1 MEELKDLQ
9 SMANVA
15 VTKFETYDG
24 KDFVLPQIFKDKVTT
39 INSNTIVYNK
49 FSAIIETSGSQNG
62 TLNIYL
68 PNQWFYIASYF
79 TEFYNELLK
88 YKKYALMVVDR
99 ERLKN
104 LNGNNLNSS
113 EEEILKALDIDDKSK
128 SYLQTFMT
136 DYSWWGGAKTIDRGD
151 FYVSPILSHARLV
164 NASQSFVADLC
175 AFLSDKDDL
184 VKAIIAG
191 EATEDYS
198 IQTSSNTISR
208 QVIYYGAPGTGKSHK
223 IKKEL
228 KEKNIQKENIFRTTF
243 HPDSDYST
251 FVGAYKPTRGKK
263 PLYGLNGSTTVR
275 MQEGGNPLNE
285 ETITYN
291 FIPQA
296 FLNAYI
302 RSYQT
307 TENVYLIIEE
317 INRGNCAQIFGD
329 LFQLLD
335 RDEEGKSEYTI
346 KADTDLKAYLEETL
360 GTDNE
365 GIKDG
370 EICLPSNLYIY
381 ATMNTSDQS
390 LFPIDSAFKRRWDW
404 EYEPIKYKNTDWVID
419 INGEK
424 FSWVSF
430 QRIVNSR
437 ILASTNSEDKMLG
450 DYFVNPHNKIIT
462 DTLFLNKILF
472 YLWNDVCKDGE
483 GEIFKTSEDKEV
495 SFSELYG
502 NEGTQTLIKMMEY
515 LGVEKVI
522 DNSTQQENHVTETNN
537 IFINEDDDMDNN
549 DDEGND
555 DRSSTR
561 DTTRYSINGGE
572 SFKKTYLGIET
583 FKEYTKLHPDISPQ
597 DIIEEWKRKINTWRN
612 KGLRIPPRLIENENG
627 FQEFLNNSNGDRNL
641 NEKRFVPCEYKGVKL
656 YLWKNWG
663 DGEHGNIEPF
673 MEAINNSEWGITIE
687 RN

>member
-1 MEELKDLQ
+1 MKNYTLKIGDK
-9 SMANVA
+9 SEN
-15 VTKFETYDG
+15 G
-24 KDFVLPQIFKDKVTT
+24 QIT
-39 INSNTIVYNK
+39 IIDEDRLCYIVKSNSKGAIGLRTISK
-49 FSAIIETSGSQNG
+49 S
-62 TLNIYL
+62 LL
-68 PNQWFYIASYF
+68 K
-79 TEFYNELLK
+79 EFYNLLIQQPDITANEARNELSGK
-88 YKKYALMVVDR
+88 SEIDKFEYGYASTLMQMAQMM
-99 ERLKN
+99 L
-104 LNGNNLNSS
+104 
-113 EEEILKALDIDDKSK
+113 
-128 SYLQTFMT
+128 
-136 DYSWWGGAKTIDRGD
+136 
-151 FYVSPILSHARLV
+151 
-164 NASQSFVADLC
+164 
-175 AFLSDKDDL
+175 
-184 VKAIIAG
+184 
-191 EATEDYS
+191 
-198 IQTSSNTISR
+198 TSSHTTDSSVINRNPHSSR

-223 IKKEL
+223 IKEIL
-228 KEKNIQKENIFRTTF
+228 SGQNVQKENIFRTTF

-307 TENVYLIIEE
+307 TDNVYLIIEE

-390 LFPIDSAFKRRWDW
+390 LFPIDSVFKRRWDW

-450 DYFVNPHNKIIT
+450 DFFVNPHDKIIT
-462 DTLFLNKILF
+462 DKLFLNKVLF

-502 NEGTQTLIKMMEY
+502 DEGTQTLIKMMEY

-522 DNSTQQENHVTETNN
+522 DNTQQENHVIETNN
-537 IFINEDDDMDNN
+537 ISINEDDDMDNN

-555 DRSSTR
+555 GRSSTR

>member
-24 KDFVLPQIFKDKVTT
+24 KDFVLPQIFKDRVTT
-39 INSNTIVYNK
+39 INNNTIVYNK
-49 FSAIIETSGSQNG
+49 FSAIIETSGSG

-79 TEFYNELLK
+79 TEFYNELSK

-104 LNGNNLNSS
+104 LNGNTLSSS
-113 EEEILKALDIDDKSK
+113 EEDTLKALDIDEKSK
-128 SYLQTFMT
+128 SYLQKFMT

-191 EATEDYS
+191 EATVDYS

-223 IKKEL
+223 IKEIL
-228 KEKNIQKENIFRTTF
+228 SGQNVQKENIFRTTF

-263 PLYGLNGSTTVR
+263 PLYGLNGGITVR
-275 MQEGGNPLNE
+275 MKEGNRMLEE

-307 TENVYLIIEE
+307 TDNVYLIIEE

-450 DYFVNPHNKIIT
+450 DFFVNPHDKTIT
-462 DTLFLNKILF
+462 DKLFLNKVLF

-515 LGVEKVI
+515 LGVEKVANVNNTDPRTLEEEEEATESTNGVTSNGY
-522 DNSTQQENHVTETNN
+522 DNSRYQINN
-537 IFINEDDDMDNN
+537 DNN
-549 DDEGND
+549 NGRGYSKRGVVLATIKYYCSQHPEMSANEVMANWLSLNLITPNIVETVEVHEEKV
-555 DRSSTR
+555 RKSS
-561 DTTRYSINGGE
+561 D
-572 SFKKTYLGIET
+572 
-583 FKEYTKLHPDISPQ
+583 
-597 DIIEEWKRKINTWRN
+597 
-612 KGLRIPPRLIENENG
+612 PRIENRTYPITL
-627 FQEFLNNSNGDRNL
+627 QNGDILYVSNQFNPERINDFM
-641 NEKRFVPCEYKGVKL
+641 EKVNAQ
-656 YLWKNWG
+656 NWG
-663 DGEHGNIEPF
+663 INIQK
-673 MEAINNSEWGITIE
+673 I
-687 RN
+687 

>member
-1 MEELKDLQ
+1 
-9 SMANVA
+9 MANVA
-15 VTKFETYDG
+15 VTKFETYNG
-24 KDFVLPQIFKDKVTT
+24 KDFVLPQIFKDRVTT
-39 INSNTIVYNK
+39 INNNTIVYNK
-49 FSAIIETSGSQNG
+49 FSAIIETSGSG

-79 TEFYNELLK
+79 TEFYNELSK

-104 LNGNNLNSS
+104 LNGSTLSSS
-113 EEEILKALDIDDKSK
+113 EENTLKALDIDEKSK
-128 SYLQTFMT
+128 SYLQKFMT

-223 IKKEL
+223 IKEILGECKGCPTD
-228 KEKNIQKENIFRTTF
+228 KKVPKENIFRTTF

-263 PLYGLNGSTTVR
+263 PLYGLNGSTTIR
-275 MQEGGNPLNE
+275 MKEGDKMLEE

-307 TENVYLIIEE
+307 TDNVYLIIEE

-360 GTDNE
+360 GTNNE

-419 INGEK
+419 INGKK

-450 DYFVNPHNKIIT
+450 DFFVNPHDKTIT
-462 DTLFLNKILF
+462 DKLFLNKVLF

-502 NEGTQTLIKMMEY
+502 DEGTQTLIKMMEY
-515 LGVEKVI
+515 LGVEKVANVNNTDPGI
-522 DNSTQQENHVTETNN
+522 LEDEEEATESTNGVTSRSYANSRYQMNN
-537 IFINEDDDMDNN
+537 DNN
-549 DDEGND
+549 NGRGYSKRGVVLATVKYYCSQHPEMNANEVMANWLSLNLITPNIVETVEVHEEKV
-555 DRSSTR
+555 RKSS
-561 DTTRYSINGGE
+561 D
-572 SFKKTYLGIET
+572 
-583 FKEYTKLHPDISPQ
+583 
-597 DIIEEWKRKINTWRN
+597 
-612 KGLRIPPRLIENENG
+612 PRIENRTYPITL
-627 FQEFLNNSNGDRNL
+627 QNGDILYVSNQFNPERINDFM
-641 NEKRFVPCEYKGVKL
+641 EKVNAQ
-656 YLWKNWG
+656 NWG
-663 DGEHGNIEPF
+663 INIQK
-673 MEAINNSEWGITIE
+673 I
-687 RN
+687 

>member
-15 VTKFETYDG
+15 VAKFETYDG
-24 KDFVLPQIFKDKVTT
+24 KDFVLPQIFKDRVTT
-39 INSNTIVYNK
+39 INNNNIVYNK
-49 FSAIIETSGSQNG
+49 FSAIIETSGSG

-79 TEFYNELLK
+79 TEFYNELSK

-104 LNGNNLNSS
+104 LNGNTLSSS
-113 EEEILKALDIDDKSK
+113 EEDTLKALDIDEKSK
-128 SYLQTFMT
+128 SYLQKFMT

-223 IKKEL
+223 IKEIL
-228 KEKNIQKENIFRTTF
+228 AGQNIQKENIFRTTF

-263 PLYGLNGSTTVR
+263 PLYGLNGGITVR
-275 MQEGGNPLNE
+275 MKEGDRMLEE

-307 TENVYLIIEE
+307 TDNVYLIIEE

-450 DYFVNPHNKIIT
+450 DFFVNPHDKTIT
-462 DTLFLNKILF
+462 DKLFLNKVLF

-515 LGVEKVI
+515 LGVEKVANVNNTDPRTLEEEEEATESTNGVTSNGY
-522 DNSTQQENHVTETNN
+522 DNSRYQINN
-537 IFINEDDDMDNN
+537 DNN
-549 DDEGND
+549 NGRGYSKRGVVLATIKYYCSQHPEMSANEVMANWLSLNLITPNIVETVEVHEEKV
-555 DRSSTR
+555 RKSS
-561 DTTRYSINGGE
+561 D
-572 SFKKTYLGIET
+572 
-583 FKEYTKLHPDISPQ
+583 
-597 DIIEEWKRKINTWRN
+597 
-612 KGLRIPPRLIENENG
+612 PRIENRTYPITL
-627 FQEFLNNSNGDRNL
+627 QNGDILYVSNQFNPYRINDFM
-641 NEKRFVPCEYKGVKL
+641 EKVNAQ
-656 YLWKNWG
+656 NWG
-663 DGEHGNIEPF
+663 INIQK
-673 MEAINNSEWGITIE
+673 I
-687 RN
+687 

>member
-1 MEELKDLQ
+1 MKNYTLKIGDK
-9 SMANVA
+9 SEN
-15 VTKFETYDG
+15 G
-24 KDFVLPQIFKDKVTT
+24 QIT
-39 INSNTIVYNK
+39 IIDEDRLCYLVKSNSKGAIGLRTISK
-49 FSAIIETSGSQNG
+49 S
-62 TLNIYL
+62 LL
-68 PNQWFYIASYF
+68 K
-79 TEFYNELLK
+79 EFYNLLIQQPDITANEARDELSGK
-88 YKKYALMVVDR
+88 SEIDKFEYGYASTLMQMAQMM
-99 ERLKN
+99 L
-104 LNGNNLNSS
+104 
-113 EEEILKALDIDDKSK
+113 
-128 SYLQTFMT
+128 
-136 DYSWWGGAKTIDRGD
+136 
-151 FYVSPILSHARLV
+151 
-164 NASQSFVADLC
+164 
-175 AFLSDKDDL
+175 
-184 VKAIIAG
+184 
-191 EATEDYS
+191 
-198 IQTSSNTISR
+198 TSSHSTDSSVINRNPHSSR

-223 IKKEL
+223 IKEIL
-228 KEKNIQKENIFRTTF
+228 AGQNIQKENIFRTTF

-275 MQEGGNPLNE
+275 MQEDGKPLNE

-307 TENVYLIIEE
+307 TDNVYLIIEE

-335 RDEEGKSEYTI
+335 RDAEGKSEYTI

-450 DYFVNPHNKIIT
+450 DFFVNPHNKIIT

-483 GEIFKTSEDKEV
+483 GEIFKTSEEKEV

-502 NEGTQTLIKMMEY
+502 DEGTQTLIKMMEY

-522 DNSTQQENHVTETNN
+522 DNTQQENHVIETNN
-537 IFINEDDDMDNN
+537 ISINEDDDIDNN

-555 DRSSTR
+555 GRSSTR

-673 MEAINNSEWGITIE
+673 MEAINSSEWGITIE

>member
-1 MEELKDLQ
+1 MKNYTLKIGDK
-9 SMANVA
+9 SEN
-15 VTKFETYDG
+15 G
-24 KDFVLPQIFKDKVTT
+24 QIT
-39 INSNTIVYNK
+39 IIDEDRLCYLVKSNSKGAIGLRTISK
-49 FSAIIETSGSQNG
+49 S
-62 TLNIYL
+62 LL
-68 PNQWFYIASYF
+68 K
-79 TEFYNELLK
+79 EFYNLLILQPDITANEARNELSGK
-88 YKKYALMVVDR
+88 SEIDKFEYGYASTLMQMAQMM
-99 ERLKN
+99 L
-104 LNGNNLNSS
+104 
-113 EEEILKALDIDDKSK
+113 
-128 SYLQTFMT
+128 
-136 DYSWWGGAKTIDRGD
+136 
-151 FYVSPILSHARLV
+151 
-164 NASQSFVADLC
+164 
-175 AFLSDKDDL
+175 
-184 VKAIIAG
+184 
-191 EATEDYS
+191 
-198 IQTSSNTISR
+198 TSSHSTDSSVINRNPHSSR

-223 IKKEL
+223 IKEIL
-228 KEKNIQKENIFRTTF
+228 AGQNIQKENIFRTTF

-275 MQEGGNPLNE
+275 MQEDGKPLNE

-307 TENVYLIIEE
+307 TDNVYLIIEE

-335 RDEEGKSEYTI
+335 RDAEGKSEYTI

-450 DYFVNPHNKIIT
+450 DFFVNPHNKIIT

-483 GEIFKTSEDKEV
+483 GEIFKTSEEKEV

-502 NEGTQTLIKMMEY
+502 DEGTQTLIKMMEY

-522 DNSTQQENHVTETNN
+522 DNTQQENHVIETNN
-537 IFINEDDDMDNN
+537 ISINEDDDIDNN

-555 DRSSTR
+555 GRSSTR

-673 MEAINNSEWGITIE
+673 MEAINSSEWGITIE

>member
-1 MEELKDLQ
+1 MKNYTLKIGDK
-9 SMANVA
+9 SEN
-15 VTKFETYDG
+15 G
-24 KDFVLPQIFKDKVTT
+24 QIT
-39 INSNTIVYNK
+39 IIDEDRLCYLVKSNSKGAIGLRTISK
-49 FSAIIETSGSQNG
+49 S
-62 TLNIYL
+62 LL
-68 PNQWFYIASYF
+68 K
-79 TEFYNELLK
+79 EFYNLLILQPDITANEARNELSGK
-88 YKKYALMVVDR
+88 SEIDKFEYGYASTLMQMAQMM
-99 ERLKN
+99 L
-104 LNGNNLNSS
+104 
-113 EEEILKALDIDDKSK
+113 
-128 SYLQTFMT
+128 
-136 DYSWWGGAKTIDRGD
+136 
-151 FYVSPILSHARLV
+151 
-164 NASQSFVADLC
+164 
-175 AFLSDKDDL
+175 
-184 VKAIIAG
+184 
-191 EATEDYS
+191 
-198 IQTSSNTISR
+198 TSSHSTDSSVINRNPHSSR

-223 IKKEL
+223 IKEIL
-228 KEKNIQKENIFRTTF
+228 AGQNIQKENIFRTTF

-251 FVGAYKPTRGKK
+251 FVGAYKSTRGKK
-263 PLYGLNGSTTVR
+263 PLYGLNGSTTIR
-275 MQEGGNPLNE
+275 MKEGDKMLEE

-307 TENVYLIIEE
+307 TDNVYLIIEE

-360 GTDNE
+360 GTNNE

-450 DYFVNPHNKIIT
+450 DFFVNPHNKIIT

-483 GEIFKTSEDKEV
+483 GEIFKTSEEKEV

-502 NEGTQTLIKMMEY
+502 DEGTQTLIKMMEY

-522 DNSTQQENHVTETNN
+522 DNTQQENHVIETNN
-537 IFINEDDDMDNN
+537 ISINEDDDIDNN

-555 DRSSTR
+555 GRSSTR

-627 FQEFLNNSNGDRNL
+627 FQEFLNNSNGDCNL

-673 MEAINNSEWGITIE
+673 MEAINSSEWGITIE

>member
-1 MEELKDLQ
+1 MKNYTLKIGDK
-9 SMANVA
+9 SEN
-15 VTKFETYDG
+15 G
-24 KDFVLPQIFKDKVTT
+24 QIT
-39 INSNTIVYNK
+39 IIDEDRLCYLVKSNSKGAIGLRTISK
-49 FSAIIETSGSQNG
+49 S
-62 TLNIYL
+62 LL
-68 PNQWFYIASYF
+68 K
-79 TEFYNELLK
+79 EFYNLLILQPDITANEARNELSGK
-88 YKKYALMVVDR
+88 SEIDKFEYGYASTLMQMAQMM
-99 ERLKN
+99 L
-104 LNGNNLNSS
+104 
-113 EEEILKALDIDDKSK
+113 
-128 SYLQTFMT
+128 
-136 DYSWWGGAKTIDRGD
+136 
-151 FYVSPILSHARLV
+151 
-164 NASQSFVADLC
+164 
-175 AFLSDKDDL
+175 
-184 VKAIIAG
+184 
-191 EATEDYS
+191 
-198 IQTSSNTISR
+198 TSSHSTDSSVINRNPHSSR

-223 IKKEL
+223 IKEILGECKGCPAD
-228 KEKNIQKENIFRTTF
+228 KKVPKENIFRTTF

-263 PLYGLNGSTTVR
+263 PLYGLNGSTTIR
-275 MQEGGNPLNE
+275 MKEGDKMLEE

-291 FIPQA
+291 FVPQA

-307 TENVYLIIEE
+307 TDNVYLIIEE

-360 GTDNE
+360 GTNNE

-450 DYFVNPHNKIIT
+450 DYFVNPHDKTIT
-462 DTLFLNKILF
+462 DKLFLNKVLF

-495 SFSELYG
+495 SFSKLYG
-502 NEGTQTLIKMMEY
+502 DEGTQTLIKMMEY
-515 LGVEKVI
+515 LGVEKVANVNNTDPGI
-522 DNSTQQENHVTETNN
+522 LEDEEEATESTNGVTSRSYDNSRYQMNN
-537 IFINEDDDMDNN
+537 DNN
-549 DDEGND
+549 NGRGYSKRGVVLATVKYYCSQHPEMNANEVMANWLSLNLITPNIVETVEVHEEKV
-555 DRSSTR
+555 RKSS
-561 DTTRYSINGGE
+561 D
-572 SFKKTYLGIET
+572 
-583 FKEYTKLHPDISPQ
+583 
-597 DIIEEWKRKINTWRN
+597 
-612 KGLRIPPRLIENENG
+612 PRIENRTYPITL
-627 FQEFLNNSNGDRNL
+627 QNGDILYVSNQFNPERINDFM
-641 NEKRFVPCEYKGVKL
+641 EKVNAQ
-656 YLWKNWG
+656 NWG
-663 DGEHGNIEPF
+663 INIQK
-673 MEAINNSEWGITIE
+673 I
-687 RN
+687 

>member
-1 MEELKDLQ
+1 MTLLNYYHMKNYTLKIGDK
-9 SMANVA
+9 SAN
-15 VTKFETYDG
+15 G
-24 KDFVLPQIFKDKVTT
+24 QIT
-39 INSNTIVYNK
+39 IIDEDRLCYIVKSNSKGAIGLRTISK
-49 FSAIIETSGSQNG
+49 S
-62 TLNIYL
+62 LL
-68 PNQWFYIASYF
+68 K
-79 TEFYNELLK
+79 EFYNLLIQQPDITANEARNELSGKSEIDK
-88 YKKYALMVVDR
+88 YEYGYASTLMQMAQMM
-99 ERLKN
+99 LT
-104 LNGNNLNSS
+104 GNHSTDSS
-113 EEEILKALDIDDKSK
+113 VIN
-128 SYLQTFMT
+128 
-136 DYSWWGGAKTIDRGD
+136 RN
-151 FYVSPILSHARLV
+151 PLS
-164 NASQSFVADLC
+164 
-175 AFLSDKDDL
+175 
-184 VKAIIAG
+184 
-191 EATEDYS
+191 
-198 IQTSSNTISR
+198 SR

-223 IKKEL
+223 IKEIL
-228 KEKNIQKENIFRTTF
+228 TQQNVQKENIFRTTF

-302 RSYQT
+302 RSHQT
-307 TENVYLIIEE
+307 TDNVYLIIEE

-450 DYFVNPHNKIIT
+450 DFFVNPHDKTIT
-462 DTLFLNKILF
+462 DKLFLNKVLF

-522 DNSTQQENHVTETNN
+522 DNTQQENHVIETNN

-572 SFKKTYLGIET
+572 SFKKTEIGLRT
-583 FKEYTKLHPDISPQ
+583 FLEYTELHKNMSTQ
-597 DIIEEWKRKINTWRN
+597 DILDEWKKQINAWRN
-612 KGLRIPPRLIENENG
+612 RGLKIPPHLIEDENG
-627 FQEFLNNSNGDRNL
+627 FQEFLNNSNGDRSN
-641 NEKRFVPCEYKGVKL
+641 NERRFALCKYKGEKL

-673 MEAINNSEWGITIE
+673 MEAINNSEWGITIK
-687 RN
+687 RD

>member
-24 KDFVLPQIFKDKVTT
+24 KDFILPQIFKDRVTT
-39 INSNTIVYNK
+39 INNNTIVYNK
-49 FSAIIETSGSQNG
+49 FSAIIETSGSG

-79 TEFYNELLK
+79 TEFYNELSK

-104 LNGNNLNSS
+104 LNGNTLSSS
-113 EEEILKALDIDDKSK
+113 EEDTLKALDIDEKSK
-128 SYLQTFMT
+128 SYLQKFMT

-223 IKKEL
+223 IKEIL
-228 KEKNIQKENIFRTTF
+228 AGQNVQKENIFRTTF

-307 TENVYLIIEE
+307 TDNVYLIIEE

-450 DYFVNPHNKIIT
+450 DFFVNPHDKTIT
-462 DTLFLNKILF
+462 DKLFLNKVLF

-502 NEGTQTLIKMMEY
+502 DEGTQTLIKMMEY
-515 LGVEKVI
+515 LGVEKVANVNNTDPRI
-522 DNSTQQENHVTETNN
+522 LEDEEEATESTNGMTSRSYDNSRYQMNN
-537 IFINEDDDMDNN
+537 DNN
-549 DDEGND
+549 NGRGYSKRGVVLSAIKYYCSQHPEMSANGVMVNWLSLNLITPNIVETVEVHEEKV
-555 DRSSTR
+555 RSSSDSR
-561 DTTRYSINGGE
+561 
-572 SFKKTYLGIET
+572 
-583 FKEYTKLHPDISPQ
+583 
-597 DIIEEWKRKINTWRN
+597 
-612 KGLRIPPRLIENENG
+612 IENRTYPITL
-627 FQEFLNNSNGDRNL
+627 QNGDILYVSNQFNPERINDFM
-641 NEKRFVPCEYKGVKL
+641 EKVNAQ
-656 YLWKNWG
+656 NWG
-663 DGEHGNIEPF
+663 INIQK
-673 MEAINNSEWGITIE
+673 I
-687 RN
+687 

>member
-1 MEELKDLQ
+1 MKNYTLKIGDK
-9 SMANVA
+9 SEN
-15 VTKFETYDG
+15 G
-24 KDFVLPQIFKDKVTT
+24 QIT
-39 INSNTIVYNK
+39 IIDEDRLCYLVKSNSKGAIGLRTISK
-49 FSAIIETSGSQNG
+49 S
-62 TLNIYL
+62 LL
-68 PNQWFYIASYF
+68 K
-79 TEFYNELLK
+79 EFYNLLILQPDITANEARNELSGK
-88 YKKYALMVVDR
+88 SEIDKFEYGYASTLMQMAQMM
-99 ERLKN
+99 L
-104 LNGNNLNSS
+104 
-113 EEEILKALDIDDKSK
+113 
-128 SYLQTFMT
+128 
-136 DYSWWGGAKTIDRGD
+136 
-151 FYVSPILSHARLV
+151 
-164 NASQSFVADLC
+164 
-175 AFLSDKDDL
+175 
-184 VKAIIAG
+184 
-191 EATEDYS
+191 
-198 IQTSSNTISR
+198 TSSHSTDSSVINRNPHSSR

-223 IKKEL
+223 IKEIL
-228 KEKNIQKENIFRTTF
+228 AGQNIQKENIFRTTF

-263 PLYGLNGSTTVR
+263 PLYGLNGSTTIR
-275 MQEGGNPLNE
+275 MKEGDKMLEE

-307 TENVYLIIEE
+307 TDNVYLIIEE

-360 GTDNE
+360 GTNNE

-450 DYFVNPHNKIIT
+450 DFFVNPHDKTIT
-462 DTLFLNKILF
+462 DKLFLNKVLF

-515 LGVEKVI
+515 LGVEKVANVNNT
-522 DNSTQQENHVTETNN
+522 DPRTLEEEEENNNENSPKKQPK
-537 IFINEDDDMDNN
+537 
-549 DDEGND
+549 
-555 DRSSTR
+555 
-561 DTTRYSINGGE
+561 YSINGSTE
-572 SFKKTYLGIET
+572 KYSTPASVK
-583 FKEYTKLHPDISPQ
+583 H
-597 DIIEEWKRKINTWRN
+597 IIEDFAQQHEDMSA
-612 KGLRIPPRLIENENG
+612 EEM
-627 FQEFLNNSNGDRNL
+627 
-641 NEKRFVPCEYKGVKL
+641 VKL
-656 YLWKNWG
+656 WNEISERNNCLVASWEPSPNDNQRFADKRRAKITWG
-663 DGEHGNIEPF
+663 DKSVWVTTGWTEELFLPFIRNVKDKFGIIIEKT
-673 MEAINNSEWGITIE
+673 E
-687 RN
+687 

>member
-1 MEELKDLQ
+1 
-9 SMANVA
+9 MANVA

-184 VKAIIAG
+184 VKAIITG

-223 IKKEL
+223 IKEIL
-228 KEKNIQKENIFRTTF
+228 AGQNVQKENIFRTTF

-307 TENVYLIIEE
+307 TDNVYLIIEE

-335 RDEEGKSEYTI
+335 RDAEGKSEYTI
-346 KADTDLKAYLEETL
+346 KADTDLKTYLEETL

-462 DTLFLNKILF
+462 DTLFLNKVLF

-502 NEGTQTLIKMMEY
+502 DEGKQTLIKMMEY
-515 LGVEKVI
+515 LEVEKVI